1 MEEIPTLPDDVLE
14 LGRRLIP
21 RPAFLVGCARSGTSI
36 LGEALGSHAD
46 VDYIFEASPLWNAL
60 TPPRPDHRLRPADID
75 AELATQIYEQLALQ
89 ATDSSRA
96 APGTATENAT
106 PPLWL
111 EKNPKHVLRILFL
124 ATLFPHARF
133 LHIIRDGRD
142 ATASLMFR
150 NRGEQWGHLE
160 IPGWRKL
167 LERFP
172 KANHIRCATQWTEAV
187 RTARTDAQGLEPGR
201 YCEVRYEE
209 LVREPEATL
218 ETALGFLGLQP
229 DDGTRGFVTKI
240 QDETRG
246 SYHAR
251 KQIRHFVDNH
261 PRRIGRH
268 TENLTSAQLKDV
280 LDVCGDLLRELGYM
294 G

>member
-36 LGEALGSHAD
+36 LGEALGSHAE

-60 TPPRPDHRLRPADID
+60 TPTRPDHRLRPADLD
-75 AELATQIYEQLALQ
+75 AELATQIYEQLGLQ
-89 ATDSSRA
+89 ATGSSRE
-96 APGTATENAT
+96 APR
-106 PPLWL
+106 LWL

-124 ATLFPHARF
+124 ATLFPQARF

-150 NRGEQWGHLE
+150 NRGEQWGHLK

-167 LERFP
+167 LEQFP
-172 KANHIRCATQWTEAV
+172 KANHIRCATQWATAV
-187 RTARTDAQGLEPGR
+187 RTARADARELEPGR

-209 LVREPEATL
+209 LVRKPEATL
-218 ETALGFLGLQP
+218 ETALRFLGLQP
-229 DDGTRGFVTKI
+229 DDGTRGFVAKI

-251 KQIRHFVDNH
+251 RQIRHFVDNH
-261 PRRIGRH
+261 SRRIGRY
-268 TENLTSAQLKDV
+268 TENLTSAQVEDV
-280 LDVCGDLLRELGYM
+280 LDVCGDLLRELGYS